1 MGPPLTM
8 HVSITEKTNRRL
20 FSTKEN
26 NLVNLRFSTFLETS
40 KLDQL
45 REITDTSLDFIEMS
59 HSKEETQKEVTIL
72 EKQLIELR
80 PYITALNSVMT
91 FFWRLKN
98 IEH

>member
-1 MGPPLTM
+1 M

>member
-1 MGPPLTM
+1 M

-80 PYITALNSVMT
+80 PYITALNSVM
-91 FFWRLKN
+91 
-98 IEH
+98 

>member
-1 MGPPLTM
+1 M

-80 PYITALNSVMT
+80 PYITALNSGRIQT
-91 FFWRLKN
+91 
-98 IEH
+98 

>member
-1 MGPPLTM
+1 M

-72 EKQLIELR
+72 EKQL
-80 PYITALNSVMT
+80 
-91 FFWRLKN
+91 
-98 IEH
+98 